1 MGSVLALMEKS
12 KINWEGWGKTLSNI
26 SGNLSPVLF
35 FIQFFNKGIM
45 NRNHCNLP
53 GLYNCYRAD
62 SHSIA
67 LFAPDIL
74 RTVCSARGIRVLGML
89 FAVVGNPLGIE
100 NIYIGAV
107 TPLIVM
113 LINHIIG
120 KNDCILQ
127 NDSSSISN
135 KEGKVIKLVVIWT

>member
-1 MGSVLALMEKS
+1 M
-12 KINWEGWGKTLSNI
+12 
-26 SGNLSPVLF
+26 
-35 FIQFFNKGIM
+35 
-45 NRNHCNLP
+45 
-53 GLYNCYRAD
+53 
-62 SHSIA
+62 
-67 LFAPDIL
+67 
-74 RTVCSARGIRVLGML
+74 GML